1 MKQQS
6 TRARSSA
13 RVMLVLTVVAA
24 ACSEPPAPLSAP
36 AARAVA
42 ANYDASVGDQLGH
55 LRSVIAPFH
64 NLEAARRAEYT
75 VPLTGCM
82 VDPVLGGMGFHFGKG
97 SAIDGT
103 VNPLEPEAL
112 LYEPEKNGTLKLVA
126 VEFLVPYDF
135 APREGPAPRAFGL
148 DFKQNDAFKVW
159 ALHAWIFKHNPSG
172 MFADWN
178 PNVNCDNAPAEARMS
193 QGHS

>member
-1 MKQQS
+1 MKRQPP
-6 TRARSSA
+6 TRVRSYA
-13 RVMLVLTVVAA
+13 HRMLLVTAA
-24 ACSEPPAPLSAP
+24 AVACNEPPAPIST
-36 AARAVA
+36 ARAVTPS
-42 ANYDASVGDQLGH
+42 YDASVDAQLAQ

-64 NLEAARRAEYT
+64 NLEAAGRAEYT

-82 VDPVLGGMGFHFGKG
+82 VDPTLGGMGFHFGKG
-97 SAIDGT
+97 SAINGT

-112 LYEPEKNGTLKLVA
+112 LYEPDKNGKLKLVA

-178 PNVNCDNAPAEARMS
+178 PNVNCDAVAAEARMT
-193 QGHS
+193 HS

>member
-1 MKQQS
+1 
-6 TRARSSA
+6 
-13 RVMLVLTVVAA
+13 MLLVTAA
-24 ACSEPPAPLSAP
+24 AVACNEPPAPISAP
-36 AARAVA
+36 STAARAVTA
-42 ANYDASVGDQLGH
+42 SSNASVGDQLGH
-55 LRSVIAPFH
+55 LRSVIAPFQ
-64 NLEAARRAEYT
+64 NIEAARGAEYT
-75 VPLTGCM
+75 VPLTDCM
-82 VDPVLGGMGFHFGKG
+82 VDPTLGGMGFHFGKG

-112 LYEPEKNGTLKLVA
+112 LYEPEKNGKLKLVA

-135 APREGPAPRAFGL
+135 ASREGPAPRAFGL

-178 PNVNCDNAPAEARMS
+178 PNVNCDNAPVEARMS
-193 QGHS
+193 HGH